1 MVLNL
6 SASLQ
11 RLLLRLP
18 GASISPPLHIQGL
31 RVSCSVT
38 FAQRFRSALFLFREG
53 LSVVT
58 GVSTGFD
65 VSQVREQQ
73 ETVRQHVSVVTV
85 GSVELFLACDTLI

>member
-38 FAQRFRSALFLFREG
+38 FAQRFRSALFLFGEG

-73 ETVRQHVSVVTV
+73 ETVRQQC
-85 GSVELFLACDTLI
+85 CDCWISGAFSCL